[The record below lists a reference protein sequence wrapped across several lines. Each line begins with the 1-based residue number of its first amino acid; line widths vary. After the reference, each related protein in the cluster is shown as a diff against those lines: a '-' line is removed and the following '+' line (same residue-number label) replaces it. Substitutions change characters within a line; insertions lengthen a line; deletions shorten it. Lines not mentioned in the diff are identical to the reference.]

1 MTARGREYAKFSQVR
16 AFAPNS
22 TFSGA
27 GERNAPRANV
37 WSTVDAREGHGPA
50 DLLMSLL
57 RLDSMDQFVGIA
69 PADCRKPQA
78 SRQAPGCPSSVWTRG
93 RNMKTHLGEST
104 TPPSGPAATP
114 GDPLAVAETR
124 SDAAPLEVS
133 VILPRQGWQPVDY
146 RELWRYRELLYFL
159 VWRDI
164 KVRYKQ
170 TVLGAAWAILQPVLS
185 MIIFSIVFGR
195 FAGIPSD
202 GVPYPI
208 FVFAA
213 LLPWTFFQNAVSISG
228 TSLVLQANLLTKIYF
243 PRVFVP
249 VSGILA
255 SLVDLALGFCV
266 YFAIM
271 LWYMQ
276 FPGFSV
282 MLLPA
287 LLLLTVMTA
296 TGAGCLLSALTV
308 SYHDFRYV
316 VPFMLQAWMY
326 ASPVVYPVTMFP
338 EKYHWI
344 LAINPMVGI
353 IGAFRSTLLN
363 QPIDWLSLGVST
375 FTAFALFVFG
385 LLYFRRTERRFA
397 DIV

>member
-1 MTARGREYAKFSQVR
+1 
-16 AFAPNS
+16 
-22 TFSGA
+22 
-27 GERNAPRANV
+27 
-37 WSTVDAREGHGPA
+37 
-50 DLLMSLL
+50 
-57 RLDSMDQFVGIA
+57 
-69 PADCRKPQA
+69 
-78 SRQAPGCPSSVWTRG
+78 
-93 RNMKTHLGEST
+93 MKTHLGEST
-104 TPPSGPAATP
+104 NPPSGPAARP
-114 GDPLAVAETR
+114 GGPLAVAETR
-124 SDAAPLEVS
+124 SDAAPLDVS

-266 YFAIM
+266 YLAIM

-344 LAINPMVGI
+344 LAINPMAGI

-397 DIV
+397 DIA